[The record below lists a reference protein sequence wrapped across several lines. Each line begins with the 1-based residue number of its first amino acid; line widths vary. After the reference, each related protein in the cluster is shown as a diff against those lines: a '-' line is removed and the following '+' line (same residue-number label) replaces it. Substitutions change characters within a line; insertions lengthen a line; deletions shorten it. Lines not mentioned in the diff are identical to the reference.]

1 MVKIISIWYHKL
13 ESHYGIN
20 DSPYSE
26 RKPDTYFIKET
37 INNGLESKV
46 IKMLEEKDLLKRGII
61 VQLSYSNDEE
71 KEKVTKLGQIMQKI
85 NPKVK
90 ITKE

>member
-20 DSPYSE
+20 ESPYSV
-26 RKPDTYFIKET
+26 RKSDTYFIKET
-37 INNGLESKV
+37 INNGLESQV

-61 VQLSYSNDEE
+61 IQLSYSNDEE
-71 KEKVTKLGQIMQKI
+71 KEKVTKLGKIIQKI
-85 NPKVK
+85 NQKTK
-90 ITKE
+90 LTKE